1 VSFNEFIL
9 ACTVTD
15 SEQGDFVKSARRL
28 VRAKKMPRI
37 TRWREL
43 ECFILGAG
51 GCPHVVEAARQ
62 TWVEFEHQRARDRL
76 LYRL

>member
-1 VSFNEFIL
+1 VSFNDYL
-9 ACTVTD
+9 LTCCAAKGDT
-15 SEQGDFVKSARRL
+15 GDFVRDARAL
-28 VRAKKMPRI
+28 VRAGKMPRLR
-37 TRWREL
+37 TWREL

-51 GCPHVVEAARQ
+51 GCCHVVEAARQ